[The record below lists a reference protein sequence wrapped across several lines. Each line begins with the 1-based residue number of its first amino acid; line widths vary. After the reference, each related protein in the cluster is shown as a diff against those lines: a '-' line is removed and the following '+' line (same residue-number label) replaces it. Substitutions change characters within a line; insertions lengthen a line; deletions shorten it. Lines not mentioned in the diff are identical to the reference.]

1 MKRWQ
6 FTILLTLSIV
16 CLCLSLVTI
25 VFAAQNR
32 QLQDTVQAQQTIIN
46 KGALSQQ
53 IGVNLLREMTAVAQ
67 TDEKMR
73 TVLQDN
79 GYSVSS
85 NPSASPG
92 P

>member
-6 FTILLTLSIV
+6 FTTLLALGVV

-32 QLQDTVQAQQTIIN
+32 RLQDTVQAQQVIIN

-53 IGVNLLREMTAVAQ
+53 IGVNLLREMTAIAQ

-73 TVLQDN
+73 AVLQTN
-79 GYSVSS
+79 GYGVSS
-85 NPSASPG
+85 GPAASPV